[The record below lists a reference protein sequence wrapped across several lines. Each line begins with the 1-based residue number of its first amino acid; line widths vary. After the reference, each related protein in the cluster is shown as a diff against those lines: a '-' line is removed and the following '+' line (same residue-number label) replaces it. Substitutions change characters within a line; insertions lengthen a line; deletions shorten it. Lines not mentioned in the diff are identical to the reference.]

1 MTNDP
6 NDITNDVFSTKS
18 EPWDT
23 MDAIV
28 GVLRDAF
35 AAVGVVATLAFIVGY
50 FWAAPL

>member
-1 MTNDP
+1 MTD
-6 NDITNDVFSTKS
+6 NDIKN
-18 EPWDT
+18 EPWGT